1 MGLRVRVP
9 PGAWISVLSVTY
21 RQVGVSATGRSF
33 VQRSPTECGASEWD
47 REASIMRKPWPI
59 GGGGAVEQRKRSP

>member
-33 VQRSPTECGASEWD
+33 VQRSHTEGVMCMSV
-47 REASIMRKPWPI
+47 IVKPRQGEGLGP
-59 GGGGAVEQRKRSP
+59 V